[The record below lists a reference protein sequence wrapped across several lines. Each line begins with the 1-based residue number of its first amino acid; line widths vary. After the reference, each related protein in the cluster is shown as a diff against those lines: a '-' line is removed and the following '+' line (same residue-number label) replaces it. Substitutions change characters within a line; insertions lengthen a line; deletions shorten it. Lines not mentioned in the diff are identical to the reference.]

1 MHDYQ
6 LVLKCLLTH
15 NGGIFE
21 KFSLAFLVKFLYY
34 YVYHLNPRVKVICD
48 PCDMILIILKDDYTT
63 MLYTKN
69 RDFWHS
75 TFEEINILLLLIRR
89 SYINGGHFEIQDG
102 RTMLRIFSSHNLSK
116 LSFYMLKTLCFMLK

>member
-21 KFSLAFLVKFLYY
+21 KASLAFLVKFLYY
-34 YVYHLNPRVKVICD
+34 YVYHLNPRVKVIWD
-48 PCDMILIILKDDYTT
+48 PCDIILTILKEDYTT

-69 RDFWHS
+69 RDFRHS
-75 TFEEINILLLLIRR
+75 TFKETNILLLSIRGWYKKVAILK
-89 SYINGGHFEIQDG
+89 SKMAATCFQY
-102 RTMLRIFSSHNLSK
+102 IFSRNLS
-116 LSFYMLKTLCFMLK
+116 SFCFYMLENFNLC